1 MSREYSRDLKTYKS
15 KVCKAI
21 GFAVVCMLA
30 ILPIGCA
37 TQKENVILKSPHKPE
52 PGMTFAESLLV
63 SDAEA
68 AAAWLDEIVLINGG
82 FNFFVRNGRLS
93 HMSKTAHQFSI
104 DAISQNI
111 PQKSYGRISVRSNE
125 LDDLYLK
132 SFETMIERGLKSN
145 GWEKNPNSKYV
156 IEVEFKTEKE
166 QKFSSYTNSQP
177 VLQWYHANRSFFSV
191 NQSGF
196 SELKGVSTGVQ
207 AVAGNH
213 IQSSSESRTA
223 INSRL
228 KVTMFESGESKRKSV
243 WQVNV
248 RIDDS
253 ATDARST
260 FARLLSA
267 GLPAFG
273 YDLKQER
280 FFWQATNDPRVRYLM
295 GEDGA
300 IGHTQSEIPLNALKG
315 VVFDFSSREAREIRN
330 QSGVSILHLAAR
342 VGAVTLV
349 NVLLDVGADINQKS
363 GIGFVPLRYAIAAR
377 QKSVIKTLVERGAN
391 LSFEFGWGVGGGIK
405 SEFAD
410 LREVI
415 EKENLY
421 DGPLPE
427 RR

>member
-1 MSREYSRDLKTYKS
+1 MNQMLNFRAVVTLTAAFLMVACASREQASVSRSSL
-15 KVCKAI
+15 
-21 GFAVVCMLA
+21 
-30 ILPIGCA
+30 
-37 TQKENVILKSPHKPE
+37 KPE
-52 PGMTFAESLLV
+52 LGMTFAESLLV

-68 AAAWLDEIVLINGG
+68 AVAWLDEVVLISGG

-111 PQKSYGRISVRSNE
+111 PQKSYGRILVRSTE

-132 SFETMIERGLKSN
+132 SFETMIERGLKSV
-145 GWEKNPNSKYV
+145 GWEKKPNSKNV
-156 IEVEFKTEKE
+156 IEVEFMTEKE
-166 QKFSSYTNSQP
+166 QKFTSYTNSQP
-177 VLQWYHANRSFFSV
+177 VLQWYNANRSYFSV

-196 SELKGVSTGVQ
+196 SELKGVSTGMQ
-207 AVAGNH
+207 AAVGNQ

-228 KVTMFESGESKRKSV
+228 KVTMFDSGDSRRKSV

-280 FFWQATNDPRVRYLM
+280 FFWQATYDPRVRFLM

-300 IGHTQSEIPLNALKG
+300 IGHTQSESPLNALKG
-315 VVFDFSSREAREIRN
+315 VVVDFSSPEAQEFQS
-330 QSGVSILHLAAR
+330 QSGASILHLASR

-349 NVLLDVGADINQKS
+349 NALLDAGADINQKS
-363 GIGFVPLRYAIAAR
+363 SIGHVPLRYAIAAR
-377 QKSVIKTLVERGAN
+377 QKPVIRVLVDRGAN
-391 LSFEFGWGVGGGIK
+391 LGFEFGWQVSKGLKNDFV
-405 SEFAD
+405 D
-410 LREVI
+410 LRKII

-421 DGPLPE
+421 DGLLPE
-427 RR
+427 